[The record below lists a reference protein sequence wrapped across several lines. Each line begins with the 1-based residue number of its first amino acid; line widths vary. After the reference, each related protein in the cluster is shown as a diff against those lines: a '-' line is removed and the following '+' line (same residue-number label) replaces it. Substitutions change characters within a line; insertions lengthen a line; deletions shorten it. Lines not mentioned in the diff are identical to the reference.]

1 MPQAVIPFDEIVAG
15 ASARLAVIEDTPHL
29 SVRDVLMHICSLSAN
44 SATYKFRSLPEEA
57 KAELRADLAEFQFP
71 GRGNKMEPVIT
82 FKGALKLVMLVSGQR
97 AALYRSAMAKILQ
110 RYYAGDGSLVE
121 EVAENAQSSGPV
133 QQMARASLAAEADPE
148 MDALEL
154 PFKKRR
160 LELQLAREEA
170 ALVSIQHDNDAKR
183 IANQAA
189 EHDSDAKKIANQAAE
204 HENEARRLA
213 NAMTKRDYVSD
224 VAEKYRDLC
233 GDTVMDERARLML
246 KDNFL
251 NMAAHEGGKALI
263 ADGSSQPISLSLVAD
278 EMKVKLSSGELI
290 SLGQEV
296 RRRYVEAHGRPPS
309 KHEQLCG
316 GRVTLVNS
324 YFAADKPMIEAVLRA
339 HVEGSA

>member
-1 MPQAVIPFDEIVAG
+1 
-15 ASARLAVIEDTPHL
+15 
-29 SVRDVLMHICSLSAN
+29 
-44 SATYKFRSLPEEA
+44 
-57 KAELRADLAEFQFP
+57 
-71 GRGNKMEPVIT
+71 
-82 FKGALKLVMLVSGQR
+82 
-97 AALYRSAMAKILQ
+97 
-110 RYYAGDGSLVE
+110 
-121 EVAENAQSSGPV
+121 
-133 QQMARASLAAEADPE
+133 
-148 MDALEL
+148 
-154 PFKKRR
+154 

-296 RRRYVEAHGRPPS
+296 RRRYVEAHGKPPS